1 MASYSYKDV
10 CNQIPPHIEARFEF
24 LYGREPDGDPN
35 YNGDY
40 WTLTAM
46 WIEELLDDLEPN
58 PETVTIPVHTMRDLI
73 CGAEELAALG
83 AAGVDNWHGC
93 DEVDTDEMDRIRNL
107 SNENFKKEFGGK

>member
-10 CNQIPPHIEARFEF
+10 CNQIPPHIEARFEY

-46 WIEELLDDLEPN
+46 WVEELLDDLAPN
-58 PETVTIPVHTMRDLI
+58 PLTVTVPIETLRDLV
-73 CGAEELAALG
+73 CSAEYLGALE
-83 AAGVDNWHGC
+83 AAGVDNWDGC
-93 DEVDTDEMDRIRNL
+93 DEVDTAEIDLIRSL
-107 SNENFKKEFGGK
+107 SNEKFKKEFGGK